1 MLDQRKISYLLLLVV
16 SVFIGYFILISEGF
30 HGGGDSLAHFRIAKF
45 SLHHPMYLLDN
56 WGKPFFTLLAFPFAQ
71 FGFKGIQFFN
81 LLLGGISCI
90 LTFNIARHFKWKF
103 YWITI
108 PLILATPIFLQEFF
122 SGLTEVA
129 FAAILLLV
137 LFLRLK
143 KRYAASFI
151 LLSFL
156 PFVRTEA
163 IVLIAWF
170 FLLDLLEKPSWRFL
184 LLLTGTIVYSVIG
197 WVAKGDFLWLINEI
211 PYTGG
216 DHIYGSGLLLHYVN
230 LMPEKI
236 GWVILTLSAIAILA
250 ASIDSIKNEP
260 AANWLLKYVVVPLV
274 LYVGFHSAMWYG
286 GRVSAGL
293 PRILAAIV
301 PLFAICALYSIN
313 LISNWFNKKWVG
325 HGIALMIA
333 GLVVWNA
340 HVHVELPV
348 KLGQEEKTLKSVAD
362 YIRANNLINHKI
374 HYYSLYSEMTLNLD
388 PHNKEQCQQV
398 IHTRDEPERNVEA
411 GSLVIW
417 DAHFSPNEGAMP
429 LENLTESPYFELLEV
444 FEPERPF
451 TTIGNQPYKVY
462 LFYRKEI

>member
-1 MLDQRKISYLLLLVV
+1 M
-16 SVFIGYFILISEGF
+16 F
-30 HGGGDSLAHFRIAKF
+30 
-45 SLHHPMYLLDN
+45 LLDH

-71 FGFKGIQFFN
+71 IGFKGIQFFN
-81 LLLGGISCI
+81 LLMGCISCI
-90 LTFNIARHFKWKF
+90 FIIKIALHFKWRF
-103 YWITI
+103 YWISV
-108 PLILATPIFLQEFF
+108 PLLLATPIFLQEFF
-122 SGLTEVA
+122 SGLTEA
-129 FAAILLLV
+129 TFAAILLLV
-137 LFLRLK
+137 LLLRLK
-143 KRYAASFI
+143 KRYAASFV

-163 IVLIAWF
+163 VVLIAWF
-170 FLLDLLEKPSWRFL
+170 FLLDFLEKPSWRIL

-197 WVAKGDFLWLINEI
+197 WIAKGDFLWLMNEM
-211 PYTGG
+211 PYAGG
-216 DHIYGSGLLLHYVN
+216 EHIYGSGSLLHYNN

-236 GWVILTLSAIAILA
+236 GWVILTLSAIGILA
-250 ASIDSIKNEP
+250 ASIDSIKHEP
-260 AANWLLKYVVVPLV
+260 AANWLIKYAAVPIL
-274 LYVGFHSAMWYG
+274 LYVGFHSVMWYG

-293 PRILAAIV
+293 PRILAAIA
-301 PLFAICALYSIN
+301 PLFVLCCLYSLN
-313 LISNWFNKKWVG
+313 LISSWFNKKWVG
-325 HGIALMIA
+325 HGIALIIA
-333 GLVVWNA
+333 SLVVWNA

-348 KLGQEEKTLKSVAD
+348 KLGQEEKTLKNVAD